1 MAIKKSELYSSLWQS
16 CDALRGSMDA
26 SQYKDYVLVML
37 FVKYVSD
44 KYAGQPYAAIVVP
57 EGASFKDMVALKGSS
72 NIGDDINKKILGPLA
87 KANQLAD
94 MPDFD
99 DATKLGSGKEKVD
112 LLTGL
117 IAIFENK
124 ALNFSKNRADG
135 DDILGDAYEY
145 LMRHFATESG
155 KSKGQFYT
163 PAEVS
168 RIMAQI
174 IGIHEVSTSNNTT
187 VYDPACG
194 SGSLLLKVGDEASAK
209 VTLYGQEKDSATSGL
224 ARMNMILHD
233 NPTAEIKQG
242 NTLAKPLFMTDDGQL
257 KTFDYVV
264 ANPPFSD
271 KRWTTGVNV
280 QQDPFDRFTTYGEP
294 PAKQG
299 DYAYLLHIVRSL
311 KSSGKGACILPHG
324 VLFRGNAEAVI
335 RENLVRKGF
344 IKGIIGLPANLFYG
358 TGIPACIIVLDK
370 ENAHNRKGIFMVDA
384 SSGFIKDGNKNR
396 LRDQDLHKIV
406 DVFNKRLEV
415 PKYSRMVSFDE
426 ILKNGYNLNLPR
438 YIDSQ
443 QAEDLQDI
451 EGHLRGGIPQAD
463 VDALQSYWT
472 VCPQLKNAL
481 FTPNRPGY
489 VNLSVAKSDIKTTI
503 YSHPEFVTFMASMTA
518 LYDHWHHRSA
528 QTLKALAQDCHP
540 KAVIKALAEDL
551 LTHYEGKPLI
561 NAYDVYQHVMDY
573 WANTMQDDC
582 YLIAA
587 DGWKAETTRV
597 LVKNAKGKEVDK
609 GWTCELIPKPLIV
622 ARYFSA
628 KQLALDTLQGELDTL
643 AAQMTEL
650 EEEHGG
656 DEGAFAELDKVNKAH
671 VTARLKEIKT
681 DKDAIEERAALT
693 AWLNLCNAEADAKK
707 AFKDAEAELDAL
719 AYAKYAKLT
728 EADIKTLVVDDK
740 WLSTL
745 GAAVHGE
752 MDRISQALTQRVN
765 EMADRY
771 ATPLPQLASEVETLS
786 AGVAAHL
793 NKMGFEFA

>member
-1 MAIKKSELYSSLWQS
+1 
-16 CDALRGSMDA
+16 
-26 SQYKDYVLVML
+26 
-37 FVKYVSD
+37 
-44 KYAGQPYAAIVVP
+44 
-57 EGASFKDMVALKGSS
+57 
-72 NIGDDINKKILGPLA
+72 
-87 KANQLAD
+87 
-94 MPDFD
+94 
-99 DATKLGSGKEKVD
+99 
-112 LLTGL
+112 
-117 IAIFENK
+117 
-124 ALNFSKNRADG
+124 
-135 DDILGDAYEY
+135 
-145 LMRHFATESG
+145 MRHFATESG

-358 TGIPACIIVLDK
+358 TGIPACIIVIDK